1 MDDGDSA
8 SNQPGDDTV
17 DERYHLP
24 APTPPA
30 PDSKDEERDADLE
43 RYKTS
48 WEERNLERRQAQEAY
63 VKLYAEIELQRDK
76 NSTEIQREYLKRG
89 YALGISGL
97 AAMLVSLIILLVFVN
112 TNKTTV
118 DVVALLGTITTF
130 VGTMTGGYF
139 GIMAI
144 SAGKAQSDSE
154 RQRLLS
160 QNMQLAAAL
169 SPSDA
174 RPLVGAPDF

>member
-1 MDDGDSA
+1 
-8 SNQPGDDTV
+8 
-17 DERYHLP
+17 
-24 APTPPA
+24 
-30 PDSKDEERDADLE
+30 
-43 RYKTS
+43 
-48 WEERNLERRQAQEAY
+48 
-63 VKLYAEIELQRDK
+63 
-76 NSTEIQREYLKRG
+76 
-89 YALGISGL
+89 
-97 AAMLVSLIILLVFVN
+97 MLVSLIILLVFVN